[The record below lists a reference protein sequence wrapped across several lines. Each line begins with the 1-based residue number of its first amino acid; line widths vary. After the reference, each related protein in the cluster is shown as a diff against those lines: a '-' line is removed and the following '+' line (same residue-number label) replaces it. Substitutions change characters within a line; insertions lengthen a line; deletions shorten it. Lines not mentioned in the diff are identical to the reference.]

1 MVHLLRTE
9 GSEVDSDWVP
19 SARMYEDKVARIRW
33 TPDRVRIFGHHYK
46 HAIILAWGSDELR
59 KWLSDFCNADD
70 EQFARLY
77 DMETGTIY
85 DLPSPPP
92 SSAVYF

>member
-9 GSEVDSDWVP
+9 ENEVDTDWVP
-19 SARMYEDKVARIRW
+19 SARLYEGKVARIRW

-59 KWLSDFCNADD
+59 KRLSNFCDADD
-70 EQFARLY
+70 EQFAMLY
-77 DMETGTIY
+77 DIY
-85 DLPSPPP
+85 GDRADL
-92 SSAVYF
+92 